1 MSRILNLCYNI
12 IGDRMKKEEL
22 EDIFSYNPEL
32 EKYITE
38 YLNSEYNTSKNT
50 RESYTTDLYLLAKY
64 YPKKNLKHLK
74 KENIQEY
81 LRNQNKSSKTKAR
94 YLTTIN
100 NFYKY
105 LINNNIIKENPC
117 EGIKMPKIEKKLPEY
132 LTIEEVDNLLDIR
145 TSTAYD
151 QRNKAMLEVLYAT
164 GMRISELCNLTTSNL
179 FLEDK
184 LIKVMGKGSKERL
197 IPINDIAI
205 DFLNNYLKFGRNEL
219 LGTTS
224 CEYVFIS
231 SRHTKITRQAFFK
244 YIKKICQ
251 EKGINK
257 KISPHI
263 LRHSFATHLLSNG
276 ADLRIVQELLGHSD
290 ISTTQIYTHLSN
302 EKIEKEYDKH
312 PFMHGKKPLLIIYRG
327 FLYLASFSIS
337 FRTSFAFF
345 ISRISRFTSR
355 VSTILIIFRV
365 LIFSIIFHSLYLPLL
380 L

>member
-312 PFMHGKKPLLIIYRG
+312 PFMHEKSHY
-327 FLYLASFSIS
+327 
-337 FRTSFAFF
+337 
-345 ISRISRFTSR
+345 
-355 VSTILIIFRV
+355 
-365 LIFSIIFHSLYLPLL
+365 
-380 L
+380 